1 MRATSIVT
9 WLFLAVLLCSG
20 CNSFL
25 YGQTGAVMTGYT
37 TEHVAPHL
45 LASDDLALACRLGGA
60 FGTFVNSFERVSD
73 RPNRAAL
80 ISAVS
85 AGMCAEAASWE
96 AELSYARHLRAG
108 RVGDAKDAQL
118 RGQRYHLLAAKR
130 FKEAFSRAEATFG
143 KIGGKCPE
151 IEPEDGVFMLLGLSS
166 GLMAVLHDRGAGGAA
181 GVSMAIPRQVERGT
195 KCLDSATW
203 WGVPKAL
210 AATVWLTVPGSGPEG
225 VDPKKVLVE
234 SAAIGAK
241 AGVRLASA
249 MQVLATA
256 GAGDERGLR
265 AAIAEHGKSLAAKK
279 PDPKWRLLDMYGFV
293 LSRQQSDLIW
303 TTATGHRG
311 PTDGLGEMPPEPEAE
326 EPEEDDLLDD
336 DSE

>member
-1 MRATSIVT
+1 MRATSNAA
-9 WLFLAVLLCSG
+9 WLFLAALLCTG
-20 CNSFL
+20 CNSFI
-25 YGQTGAVMTGYT
+25 YGQTGSVMSGYT
-37 TEHVAPHL
+37 TEHVAPYL
-45 LASDDLALACRLGGA
+45 LASDDLGLACQLGGA
-60 FGTFVNSFERVSD
+60 FGTFVSSFERVSD

-85 AGMCAEAASWE
+85 AGMCAESASWE
-96 AELSYARHLRAG
+96 EELAYARHLRAG

-130 FKEAFSRAEATFG
+130 FREAFARAEATWG

-151 IEPEDGVFMLLGLSS
+151 IAPEDGVFMLLGLSS

-181 GVSMAIPRQVERGT
+181 GVSMSIPRQVERGT
-195 KCLDSATW
+195 RCLDSAKW

-210 AATVWLTVPGSGPEG
+210 AATVWLTVPGSGPKG

-256 GAGDERGLR
+256 GTGDEAGVR
-265 AAIAEHGKSLAAKK
+265 AAIASHGKSLAATK
-279 PDPKWRLLDMYGFV
+279 PDEKWRLLDMYGFV

-303 TTATGHRG
+303 TAATGHRG
-311 PTDGLGEMPPEPEAE
+311 PTDGLGEMPPKAEPD
-326 EPEEDDLLDD
+326 EPEEDDLLDEG
-336 DSE
+336 SE